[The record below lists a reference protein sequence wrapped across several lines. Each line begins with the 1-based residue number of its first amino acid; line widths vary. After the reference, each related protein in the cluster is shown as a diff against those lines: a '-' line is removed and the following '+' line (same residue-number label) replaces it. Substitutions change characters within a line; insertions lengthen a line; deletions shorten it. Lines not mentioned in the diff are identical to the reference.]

1 MGLLSIGIPIERQLG
16 RANFLRYKEEHKAK
30 YASFEEFIAA
40 AFLKES

>member
-16 RANFLRYKEEHKAK
+16 RANFLRYKDKAK